1 MDCSL
6 DSARYKRAQDI
17 LFGQDL
23 DLATRF
29 AVKSES
35 EKGSIL
41 LNKIFEVYQ
50 EGGKQVIPWFR
61 ADGERN
67 IHRHPLNDRK
77 TGATTRQYV
86 NCIFQSGIVD
96 GVRGE
101 PWLVYD
107 PSKNVYF
114 ALTYG
119 TLLFG
124 LIAL

>member
-50 EGGKQVIPWFR
+50 EGGKQVILGFAQTVR
-61 ADGERN
+61 ETSIA
-67 IHRHPLNDRK
+67 IH
-77 TGATTRQYV
+77 
-86 NCIFQSGIVD
+86 
-96 GVRGE
+96 
-101 PWLVYD
+101 
-107 PSKNVYF
+107 
-114 ALTYG
+114 
-119 TLLFG
+119 
-124 LIAL
+124 

>member
-67 IHRHPLNDRK
+67 IQRHPLNDRK

-86 NCIFQSGIVD
+86 NRILQSGIVD